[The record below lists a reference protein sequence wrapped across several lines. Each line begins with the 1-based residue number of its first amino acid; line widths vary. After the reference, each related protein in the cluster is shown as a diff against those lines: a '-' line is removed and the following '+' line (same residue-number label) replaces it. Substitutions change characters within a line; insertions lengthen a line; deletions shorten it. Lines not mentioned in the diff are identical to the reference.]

1 MIELTTEKLELNL
14 LIDAVAHAGAGAIAT
29 FIGTVRDHAPTD
41 CGVRATSYL
50 EYSAYE
56 PMARREMEK
65 ILSEA
70 QEKWPVRG
78 AIAHRLGRLE
88 IGEASVM
95 IAVTSAHRGESFE
108 ACRWMIDTVK
118 KRVPIWKKEVA
129 PDGDWWVEAP
139 EAMNNASNLSGN

>member
-1 MIELTTEKLELNL
+1 MIELTTEKLSLDALTN
-14 LIDAVAHAGAGAIAT
+14 AVAHAGAGAIAT
-29 FIGTVRDHAPTD
+29 FIGTVRDH
-41 CGVRATSYL
+41 GVRDGQSSATSHL

-56 PMARREMEK
+56 AMARREMAT
-65 ILSEA
+65 ILDEA
-70 QEKWPVRG
+70 QQRWPVRC

-95 IAVTSAHRGESFE
+95 VAVASAHRGESFE
-108 ACRWMIDTVK
+108 ACRWVIDTLK

-139 EAMNNASNLSGN
+139 SEIADSG